1 MIVTE
6 AATPCPPPVLRDTM
20 WWGMWQ
26 LWQLWRSSTMQRDN
40 VTGDNCRV
48 SELGLGFYLLLKM
61 GLIRARKLKYLE
73 YDGDNRL
80 NQPPRAGHHHNIT
93 AGILIMFSFVPTLSQ
108 LLQTLNQTW
117 NLLDFFSSSSSRPRS
132 RRDIAD
138 TLGTVLLSQIFS
150 LINLKIFLS
159 AKIFSLTN
167 PSIIVQ
173 TLRDDEGLYF
183 I

>member
-1 MIVTE
+1 MTRCDE
-6 AATPCPPPVLRDTM
+6 AC
-20 WWGMWQ
+20 
-26 LWQLWRSSTMQRDN
+26 
-40 VTGDNCRV
+40 DNCDNCDGAQQC
-48 SELGLGFYLLLKM
+48 SEIMCREITAEYQNPSSLLKM
-61 GLIRARKLKYLE
+61 GGLIRARKLKYLE

-80 NQPPRAGHHHNIT
+80 VTTETRPPSQHHSGYFNYVLLRPDTLTT
-93 AGILIMFSFVPTLSQ
+93 AL
-108 LLQTLNQTW
+108 TLNQTR